1 MTDMESF
8 SDLARERR
16 STRRFAPG
24 ELGQEEVV
32 ALLGA
37 ALQAPSSK
45 NSRCWQFVA
54 VDDEG
59 LLQRLSRCKER
70 GASFLADAALAVVV
84 LAAAVLGFRKY
95 AMGVQLTIPTEDIA
109 AVTLEEDNSLRV
121 TMQDGKCWT
130 GLTASYRTL
139 RTGGEEKEIVLF
151 TLYVDLWSSLFQD
164 GWSDGEEAMLFNDLL
179 DGTEA
184 VCYVRWDE
192 WEQVDAA
199 TKTEGEGA
207 AARDIIDGD
216 AVPGLLHTMWQR

>member
-59 LLQRLSRCKER
+59 LLQRLSCCKER

-84 LAAAVLGFRKY
+84 LADPLASDVW
-95 AMGVQLTIPTEDIA
+95 IEDSAIA
-109 AVTLEEDNSLRV
+109 AAYIQLQAEDLGLGSCWVQVRERFTASGQPSNDYVHEVLDLPLPLQVLCIIAVGHKGMQRKPFNEDNL
-121 TMQDGKCWT
+121 QW
-130 GLTASYRTL
+130 
-139 RTGGEEKEIVLF
+139 EKVHLNA
-151 TLYVDLWSSLFQD
+151 W
-164 GWSDGEEAMLFNDLL
+164 
-179 DGTEA
+179 
-184 VCYVRWDE
+184 
-192 WEQVDAA
+192 
-199 TKTEGEGA
+199 TEG
-207 AARDIIDGD
+207 GD
-216 AVPGLLHTMWQR
+216 Q